1 MQTTETT
8 DWKFDFST
16 LPHWEDRYSMPYIY
30 DKFLDIP
37 QSNTLCCIYSIAEVT
52 MCNYV
57 GFLAIIKNKEKPS
70 LFLNIKDFQFCG
82 NMSANSKG
90 NLIFLQPSI
99 YDRKAHRMKR
109 PILIIDIEKNRFA
122 YRDTNNLNP
131 CYTVA
136 ELKDGVFR
144 IDADA
149 YQTEQDTRLLAL
161 SREEIRTTR
170 LKWRHLMEL
179 RALPQLMA

>member
-1 MQTTETT
+1 M
-8 DWKFDFST
+8 KLSF
-16 LPHWEDRYSMPYIY
+16 
-30 DKFLDIP
+30 
-37 QSNTLCCIYSIAEVT
+37 
-52 MCNYV
+52 
-57 GFLAIIKNKEKPS
+57 
-70 LFLNIKDFQFCG
+70 
-82 NMSANSKG
+82 
-90 NLIFLQPSI
+90 LIFLQPSI

-179 RALPQLMA
+179 HALPQLMA

>member
-1 MQTTETT
+1 
-8 DWKFDFST
+8 
-16 LPHWEDRYSMPYIY
+16 
-30 DKFLDIP
+30 
-37 QSNTLCCIYSIAEVT
+37 
-52 MCNYV
+52 
-57 GFLAIIKNKEKPS
+57 
-70 LFLNIKDFQFCG
+70 
-82 NMSANSKG
+82 
-90 NLIFLQPSI
+90 
-99 YDRKAHRMKR
+99 MKR

-144 IDADA
+144 IDSDA

-179 RALPQLMA
+179 HALPQLMA